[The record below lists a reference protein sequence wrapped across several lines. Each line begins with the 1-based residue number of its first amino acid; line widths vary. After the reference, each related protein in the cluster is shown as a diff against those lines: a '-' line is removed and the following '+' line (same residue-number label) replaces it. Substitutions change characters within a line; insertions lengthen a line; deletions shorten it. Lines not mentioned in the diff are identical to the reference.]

1 MNTLLPEVGMDRSM
15 IEQYEAGAGVPSGA
29 IRGLSGEELDAQPV
43 PGTWSIREIVV
54 HLMDSDLVGSE
65 RMKRVIAM
73 EEPSLLGY
81 DETAFAR
88 ALDYGST
95 DVGLA
100 SEVFAL
106 NRKLTARILRGLP
119 DRAFDRVG
127 HHSERGPETL
137 RDLVEGY
144 VGHLEHHMTFVRRKR
159 ELLGK
164 PLVES
169 L

>member
-1 MNTLLPEVGMDRSM
+1 MDRSL
-15 IEQYEAGAGVPSGA
+15 IEQYEAGAGVPALA
-29 IRGLSGEELDAQPV
+29 IRGLSSEDLDAHPV

-88 ALDYGST
+88 TLGYGST
-95 DVGLA
+95 DVDLA
-100 SEVFAL
+100 SEVFAI
-106 NRKLTARILRGLP
+106 NRRMTARILRGLP
-119 DRAFDRVG
+119 DEAFDRVG
-127 HHSERGPETL
+127 HHSERGRETL
-137 RDLVEGY
+137 ADLVEGY
-144 VGHLEHHMTFVRRKR
+144 VGHLEHHMVFLRRKR
-159 ELLGK
+159 EMLGK
-164 PLVES
+164 PLAEA